1 MAPKWVVCHE
11 RHPGVTLRNRMAD
24 EGRPFEVGSQAQ
36 TSSYRKLL
44 WLKATVVIIAET
56 WGRDPDKH
64 G

>member
-1 MAPKWVVCHE
+1 MAPKWVMCHE
-11 RHPGVTLRNRMAD
+11 RHPSMTLRNRMAD

-36 TSSYRKLL
+36 TSSYSKLL
-44 WLKATVVIIAET
+44 WSKATVAISAET

>member
-1 MAPKWVVCHE
+1 
-11 RHPGVTLRNRMAD
+11 MAD

-44 WLKATVVIIAET
+44 WSKATVAIIAET